1 MSFVNNFENKQQM
14 REVINNTNVIK
25 NKISSFKPINADEL
39 NKRLERIETKLDL
52 ILQKEG
58 LK

>member
-1 MSFVNNFENKQQM
+1 MNYISNFESKQQM
-14 REVINNTNVIK
+14 REVLNNTNTIK